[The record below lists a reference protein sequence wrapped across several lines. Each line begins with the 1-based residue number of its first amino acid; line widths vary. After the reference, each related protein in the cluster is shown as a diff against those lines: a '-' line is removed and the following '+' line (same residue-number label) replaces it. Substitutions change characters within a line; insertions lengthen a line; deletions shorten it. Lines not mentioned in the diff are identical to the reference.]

1 MNNRFVLFTAR
12 HSSPEIE
19 GLPSVFN
26 ETTDV
31 WNLVY
36 SPEFTDFVTQD
47 MEDPI
52 IIYVTG
58 LTMGTIQVMRD
69 FYWRCVFMCYDRD
82 SDSYRE
88 F

>member
-69 FYWRCVFMCYDRD
+69 FY
-82 SDSYRE
+82 
-88 F
+88 